1 VVVKKILF
9 GAVIGAVIMYF
20 LDPVGGAD
28 RRRKLS
34 GDWAGQKDTVLEAAR
49 SSAAAAAGLSQNVGA
64 IVGGK
69 ASAPGGEGDSTNG
82 NVVTAT
88 GPEGRAHK

>member
-1 VVVKKILF
+1 MKKLLF
-9 GAVIGAVIMYF
+9 GAAIGAAIMYF
-20 LDPVGGAD
+20 LDPVGGPD

-49 SSAAAAAGLSQNVGA
+49 STAATATSVSQNVGE

-69 ASAPGGEGDSTNG
+69 VAARRGGGDGTNSSD
-82 NVVTAT
+82 T
-88 GPEGRAHK
+88 